1 MKCEIYGI
9 EFTIPEGNVL
19 CEIKIAESK
28 LVYRIIS
35 NDSQN
40 PDKVFAVL
48 YTEKGGNSRDEL
60 KRHSCLSEIVEK
72 CERENWDLQGI
83 LFA

>member
-1 MKCEIYGI
+1 MKYEIYGI

-35 NDSQN
+35 NDLQN

-48 YTEKGGNSRDEL
+48 ETEKGGNCKDEL

-72 CERENWDLQGI
+72 CERENWNLLGI
-83 LFA
+83 LFT